1 MNSLVDTR
9 TDELV
14 RLRNHFQAGGN
25 LLRATV
31 WSFVWFRNFRIYLR
45 LDRSEVT
52 WWSTEWTTE
61 WTSWCGNAAPQLGTP
76 GYGQGGPP
84 CGC

>member
-9 TDELV
+9 TYELV

-45 LDRSEVT
+45 LDRWEVR
-52 WWSTEWTTE
+52 
-61 WTSWCGNAAPQLGTP
+61 GGQQDGRVGVVTP
-76 GYGQGGPP
+76 RHN
-84 CGC
+84 